1 MLTADTPRAVLMT
14 LFTAVGLSRSIMYTC
29 VNTMGYSDIDEQRM
43 SQATSFAGT
52 AQQLALTAGIALA
65 AQVLQWSTTLHG
77 HPALQASDFPV
88 AYLLMGAVCLLST
101 LVYLRLQPD
110 AGNSVSGHR
119 LKTL

>member
-1 MLTADTPRAVLMT
+1 
-14 LFTAVGLSRSIMYTC
+14 
-29 VNTMGYSDIDEQRM
+29 MGYSDIDEQRM

-77 HPALQASDFPV
+77 HPLLQASDFPA